1 MKLATYASK
10 GQQHIGVVVADDT
23 IVIDLAAADKA
34 LARREKRPAHPFF
47 TDMLSLL
54 NAGTKGLSAAKKAAA
69 AATEKL
75 GDAPKPN
82 GKTTHALSRVRLKAP
97 MPNPRKIFCLAGN
110 YQDHIE
116 EGGGK
121 MAVQDKETPRV
132 FMKPPTSTVIS
143 PGDSILIPPI
153 ARSIDWEGE
162 LAVVMGRKAK
172 GVKTKDA
179 LKYVAGYTVM
189 NDVSERDLLIK
200 KRTENRPQD
209 GWFDWL
215 NGKWL
220 DTFAPQGPWIVT
232 RDDIPDP
239 QVLDISTYING
250 ERKQHNNTGQMLYK
264 VAQVIEYISAIITL
278 EPGDLIST
286 GTISGVGSTT
296 GTFLKPGDKVEIEI
310 SQIGVLRNKVA
321 ASKK

>member
-10 GQQHIGVVVADDT
+10 GQQYIGAVVADDK

-34 LARREKRPAHPFF
+34 LARREKRPSHPFLA
-47 TDMLSLL
+47 DMLSLL
-54 NAGTKGLSAAKKAAA
+54 DAGNKGLSAAKNAAA
-69 AATEKL
+69 AAAEKL
-75 GDAPKPN
+75 GDAPKPD
-82 GKTTHALSRVRLKAP
+82 GKTSHLLSRVKLKAP
-97 MPNPRKIFCLAGN
+97 VPNPRKIFCLAGN

-162 LAVVMGRKAK
+162 LAVVMGRNAK
-172 GVKTKDA
+172 GVKAKDA

-200 KRTENRPQD
+200 NRTESRPQD
-209 GWFDWL
+209 KWFDWL

-232 RDDIPDP
+232 KDDIPDP

-286 GTISGVGSTT
+286 GTVSGVGSTT
-296 GTFLKPGDKVEIEI
+296 GTFLQPGDKVEIEI

>member
-1 MKLATYASK
+1 MKLATYTANK
-10 GQQHIGVVVADDT
+10 QQSVGAVVAGDA
-23 IVIDLAAADKA
+23 IVVDLAAADKA
-34 LARREKRPAHPFF
+34 LARREKRRAHPFF

-54 NAGTKGLSAAKKAAA
+54 GAGNKGLSAAKKAASA
-69 AATEKL
+69 AVERL
-75 GDAPKPN
+75 GDNPRPN
-82 GKTTHALSRVRLKAP
+82 GKTTHALGKVKLNAP
-97 MPNPRKIFCLAGN
+97 VPNPRKIFCLAGN

-143 PGDSILIPPI
+143 PGGSILIPPI
-153 ARSIDWEGE
+153 ARAIDWEGE
-162 LAVVMGRKAK
+162 LAVVMGRRAK
-172 GVKTKDA
+172 GVKTEEA
-179 LKYVAGYTVM
+179 LRYVAGYTVM

-200 KRTENRPQD
+200 KRTEGRDQD
-209 GWFDWL
+209 KWFDWL

-250 ERKQHNNTGQMLYK
+250 KRKQHNNTGQMLYK

-310 SQIGVLRNKVA
+310 SKIGVLRNKVA

>member
-10 GQQHIGVVVADDT
+10 GQQYIGAVVADDK

-34 LARREKRPAHPFF
+34 LARREKRPSHPFLA
-47 TDMLSLL
+47 DMLSLL
-54 NAGTKGLSAAKKAAA
+54 DAGNKGLSAAKNAAA
-69 AATEKL
+69 AAEKL
-75 GDAPKPN
+75 GDAPKPD
-82 GKTTHALSRVRLKAP
+82 GKTSHLLSRVKLKAP
-97 MPNPRKIFCLAGN
+97 VPNPRKIFCLAGN

-162 LAVVMGRKAK
+162 LAVVMGRNAK
-172 GVKTKDA
+172 GVKAKDA

-200 KRTENRPQD
+200 NRTESRPQD
-209 GWFDWL
+209 KWFDWL

-232 RDDIPDP
+232 KDDIPDP

-286 GTISGVGSTT
+286 GTVSGVGSTT
-296 GTFLKPGDKVEIEI
+296 GTFLQPGDKVEIEI